1 MRQQT
6 ITVVGARPA
15 APWAGQALPLHPSCG
30 FGARRALFS
39 ALLLLP
45 ALLSSVHAAEKPKV
59 RAVTAFVR
67 IDPANYRAQV
77 QEALTVLRRAKAAFE
92 QAGYEV
98 QSIRIATQPFG
109 EYTRGLSSAEA
120 VAFFQDYEKLAK
132 AAGFDAS
139 IGPAMFVPGSD
150 PREADLLADVLS
162 KNLLLNASLT
172 VADENGVRWEAVRA
186 AARIMKR
193 LQQETPGGIANFN
206 FAAAALARPHTP
218 FFPAAYHDGPGRRF
232 AVALQSANVVAEAF
246 ASAGNPSDA
255 RKNLESALGTH
266 ASVIEAVAKR
276 VAEETKWEYMGIDL
290 SPAPLREV
298 SIGGAFERLGG
309 KFGSSGTMT
318 AAATVTAALAAI
330 PVKHAGYSGLMVPVL
345 EDSVLA
351 QRWSEGTLT
360 VDALLAYSAVCGTGL
375 DTVPLPGDV
384 TVEQLAHIIGDMASL
399 AVKLHKPLSAR
410 LMPVSDKKAGDR
422 TEFNDPFL
430 VNATIQ
436 RLP

>member
-1 MRQQT
+1 MLRKFRLGG
-6 ITVVGARPA
+6 IAGVLLVFFAGLV
-15 APWAGQALPLHPSCG
+15 APGQANPPS
-30 FGARRALFS
+30 
-39 ALLLLP
+39 
-45 ALLSSVHAAEKPKV
+45 EKPKV

-67 IDPANYRAQV
+67 IDPASYRQQV
-77 QEALTVLRRAKAAFE
+77 QEALTILRRAKAAYE

-109 EYTRGLSSAEA
+109 EYTRGLSTSEA

-132 AAGFDAS
+132 AEGFDAS
-139 IGPAMFVPGSD
+139 IGPAMFAPGSD
-150 PREADLLADVLS
+150 AREADLLAEVLS

-172 VADENGVRWEAVRA
+172 VADENGVRWDAVQA
-186 AARIMKR
+186 AARVMKR

-206 FAAAALARPHTP
+206 FAAAALAQPHTP
-218 FFPAAYHDGPGRRF
+218 FFPAAYHDGPGRSF

-246 ASAGNPSDA
+246 TSAGNPGQA
-255 RKNLESALGTH
+255 RKNLEAALGAH
-266 ASVIEAVAKR
+266 ARAIEAIAQHVAQ
-276 VAEETKWEYMGIDL
+276 ETNWQYMGIDL

-298 SIGGAFERLGG
+298 SIGGAFERLTGAP
-309 KFGSSGTMT
+309 FGSSGTMT
-318 AAATVTAALAAI
+318 AAATVTAALGAI
-330 PVKHAGYSGLMVPVL
+330 PVQHAGYSGLMVPVL

-360 VDALLAYSAVCGTGL
+360 VDALLTYSAVCGTGL

-384 TVEQLAHIIGDMASL
+384 TVEQLARIIGDMASL
-399 AVKLHKPLSAR
+399 AVKLRKPLSAR
-410 LMPVSDKKAGDR
+410 LMPVSGKKPGDR

>member
-1 MRQQT
+1 MR
-6 ITVVGARPA
+6 PK
-15 APWAGQALPLHPSCG
+15 LLLL
-30 FGARRALFS
+30 LF
-39 ALLLLP
+39 ALLLAP
-45 ALLSSVHAAEKPKV
+45 AILLHAAEKPKV

-67 IDPANYRAQV
+67 IDRASYRQQV
-77 QEALTVLRRAKAAFE
+77 QEALTMLRRAKAAFE

-109 EYTRGLSSAEA
+109 EYTRALSTSEA
-120 VAFFQDYEKLAK
+120 VAFFQEYEKLAK
-132 AAGFDAS
+132 AEGFDAS
-139 IGPAMFVPGSD
+139 IGPAMFAPNSD
-150 PREADLLADVLS
+150 PGEANLLAEVLS

-172 VADENGVRWEAVRA
+172 VADENGVRWDAVQA
-186 AARIMKR
+186 AARVMKR
-193 LQQETPGGIANFN
+193 LQQESPGGIANFN

-218 FFPAAYHDGPGRRF
+218 FFPAAYHDGPGRCF
-232 AVALQSANVVAEAF
+232 AVALQSANVVAEVF
-246 ASAGNPSDA
+246 TSAGSPSETG
-255 RKNLESALGTH
+255 KMLESALGAH
-266 ASVIEAVAKR
+266 ARAIEAIAQHVAH
-276 VAEETKWEYMGIDL
+276 ETSWQYMGIDL

-298 SIGGAFERLGG
+298 SIGGAFERLTGT

-318 AAATVTAALAAI
+318 AAATATAALGAI

-384 TVEQLAHIIGDMASL
+384 TEEQLARIIGDMASL
-399 AVKLHKPLSAR
+399 AVKLRKPLSAR
-410 LMPVSDKKAGDR
+410 LMPVSGKKPGDR

>member
-1 MRQQT
+1 MSWKSRFRY
-6 ITVVGARPA
+6 IA
-15 APWAGQALPLHPSCG
+15 A
-30 FGARRALFS
+30 ALFVLVTVLMGPAS
-39 ALLLLP
+39 A
-45 ALLSSVHAAEKPKV
+45 ARAAEKPKV

-67 IDPANYRAQV
+67 IDRATYRQPI
-77 QEALTVLRRAKAAFE
+77 QEALTMLRRAKTAFE

-109 EYTRGLSSAEA
+109 EYTRGLSTAEA

-132 AAGFDAS
+132 AEAFDAS
-139 IGPAMFVPGSD
+139 IGPAMFTASSD

-172 VADENGVRWEAVRA
+172 VADESGVRWEAVRA
-186 AARIMKR
+186 AARVMKR
-193 LQQETPGGIANFN
+193 LQQETPRGIANFN
-206 FAAAALARPHTP
+206 FAAAALVRSHTP

-246 ASAGNPSDA
+246 ASASNANEA
-255 RKNLESALGTH
+255 RKNLESALGAH
-266 ASVIEAVAKR
+266 ASAIEAVAER
-276 VAEETKWEYMGIDL
+276 VAGETKWEYMGIDL
-290 SPAPLREV
+290 SPAPLRDV

-318 AAATVTAALAAI
+318 AAATVTAALNVI
-330 PVKHAGYSGLMVPVL
+330 PVQHAGYSGLMVPVL

-351 QRWSEGTLT
+351 ERWSEGTLT

-384 TVEQLAHIIGDMASL
+384 TVEQLALIIGDMASL
-399 AVKLHKPLSAR
+399 AVKLRKPLSAR
-410 LMPVSDKKAGDR
+410 LMPVSGKRPGDR
-422 TEFNDPFL
+422 TEFSDPFL
-430 VNATIQ
+430 VNATLQ